1 MRYLAPFA
9 IFTTVAVARY
19 DLGPCEWRGTAPI
32 CQGACESVKP
42 YQLTFGQGGGGNGA
56 YCNVGIKVLCCPNAD
71 TWKNCEWFGTA
82 PACSPGSCPKG
93 KVQVTTDSSGDG
105 SYCVT
110 GNKLFC
116 CDKGD
121 DLESN
126 NENMKWNTGMRIAA
140 KLAQNALVD

>member
-1 MRYLAPFA
+1 MMRYLAPFA

-42 YQLTFGQGGGGNGA
+42 YQLTFGQGGGGN
-56 YCNVGIKVLCCPNAD
+56 
-71 TWKNCEWFGTA
+71 A

-121 DLESN
+121 DLELN